1 MLLSSE
7 LRLLLRVP
15 QDPPLFITGLIN
27 GAGFLL
33 DVNFEMDFYLSLLH
47 ETVNQFSFQ
56 PGLHLD
62 MQGTGSL
69 AGLAGFS
76 FTLSVHSVPKEGQCA
91 EEHSLCDFANNPMAI
106 LQTVGANLTASATL
120 PFGLGGAYFKG
131 IASQTQVYMSAS
143 ADVTVAGIALAN
155 AYYVFDSSSQGTTI
169 ELGATA
175 DLGPFYGLAVHGAL
189 SADGLTASASIDMH
203 LILVQVYGTA
213 TLTLTEEKQGIDL
226 AFGGAICGLGRADFG
241 GSLSLQQGL
250 RVFAAVD
257 ANVFGL
263 YVKGSV
269 GFVGSTSSSSF
280 WAHLAVGLPQPF
292 GTYGFRYS
300 TARRRQ
306 LEGSAAAANTTAPHT
321 GNTLAPDAKWT
332 FYEIDAHS
340 LPPGRSSS
348 SIGTS
353 QASDEPHRF
362 VFVKNVTHPDDI
374 KPRKARP
381 LQRRRDLAY
390 CDPIDLQADLQLV
403 ISNILYFSLSID
415 FYLRSGNDFSLDVGA
430 VVDLLG
436 VPRVAFGG
444 YIDATGF
451 RLEGSL
457 SLQPIA
463 IKYYWPLCVPF
474 VGCRNMWEHVGT
486 LSTSLSVAVEEDY
499 TGNAFLGFAG
509 EVCFRT
515 VGLYSIIFKEACFAA
530 NGGISSNAGT
540 ETLFIGLRLPFKL
553 GPITDICVKTP
564 LSGGGSSFDL
574 HACPTGIPGMVE
586 PTSSNVP
593 SGFDVCP
600 IGRDFMPDA
609 IATSVAIE
617 INFGDMSHQ
626 SRYSVFGGMHGT
638 IGGIA
643 ALRLSTTGYATVP
656 VNINPSTA
664 SAVTLEAW
672 VWVVSNPSTYGWLLS
687 TDDGGYDRGLALH
700 DSRFGGGVAALV
712 GTTYQSGL
720 AAPTAGAWSH
730 VVAVFQQ
737 GGDSY
742 AFLNGVKG
750 TVHPNTNNNAGLSY
764 LVVGD
769 SRRQGNEAVDVW
781 IQRLTVWHSVLPD
794 ATIATRALDTPS
806 TSAYF
811 TVVGPC
817 TVDGACVRSP
827 NYPSNYGNSQSC
839 TITPTSLAAGQLL
852 SATAFDT
859 ESCCDKLVLDGVQY
873 SGSLLGNGSLLSN
886 VVLGSSAFEW
896 TSDHS
901 VTGAG
906 WEVCTSLSP
915 LPTPPTPPA
924 NPGMIPGH
932 QCKHA
937 QKWLSEN
944 GPSWSETG
952 DELKVKVAR
961 TIEDNGWAENC
972 CEYCSFCDANQEF
985 QGSATAWDNP
995 WGMRC
1000 AEFDVYT
1007 NEIPTPD
1014 TIRAAL
1020 DAARGDFNT
1029 RYSCDLM
1036 RGVMGGH
1043 CCIDFSVCDES
1054 KCTSSNGAGGQ
1065 DCIANEATMTC
1076 ANGYTPAWTANPRV
1090 SYSWKVCTFSLP
1102 FLGCLR
1108 EETRTEYRYTCCETN
1123 AWASLTAPCVM
1134 CQSWGSFTPDVL
1146 YGEIEGKNYTC
1157 QDLLDYFNEAVQP
1170 SCVAMREL
1178 LSDVCCGPAPPPP
1191 PAPSPRPS
1199 PPTSPLPPPS
1209 PPHPPPSPLPPV
1221 WTGFR
1226 ANSGKTNV
1234 CETGENVITD
1244 VLTCMKA
1251 ADKLGW
1257 QYRMDV
1263 DSGILYAKDRP
1274 GGCVLYDGSDEEN
1287 RGLYLNDNPGG
1298 GNGPTDDWHK
1308 VCAYMGS

>member
-1 MLLSSE
+1 M
-7 LRLLLRVP
+7 P

-390 CDPIDLQADLQLV
+390 CDPIDLQAHLQLV

-457 SLQPIA
+457 SLQPIS
-463 IKYYWPLCVPF
+463 IGFWWFCLVCFCWIY
-474 VGCRNMWEHVGT
+474 EQVGT
-486 LSTSLSVAVEEDY
+486 LTTSLSMAVEKDY
-499 TGNAFLGFAG
+499 TGNGFLGFAG

-515 VGLYSIIFKEACFAA
+515 DHPWRMLWKGGCFAV
-530 NGGISSNAGT
+530 NGGISSDAGT
-540 ETLFIGLRLPFKL
+540 EKLFIGLRLPVRL
-553 GPITDICVKTP
+553 GEITDICVKAP
-564 LSGGGSSFDL
+564 LSGGGGLEFDPY
-574 HACPTGIPGMVE
+574 ACPTGIPGMVE
-586 PTSSNVP
+586 PTSFNVP
-593 SGFDVCP
+593 SGSDVCP
-600 IGRDFMPDA
+600 IGRDFMPEA
-609 IATSVAIE
+609 
-617 INFGDMSHQ
+617 G
-626 SRYSVFGGMHGT
+626 SRE
-638 IGGIA
+638 
-643 ALRLSTTGYATVP
+643 GY
-656 VNINPSTA
+656 
-664 SAVTLEAW
+664 
-672 VWVVSNPSTYGWLLS
+672 
-687 TDDGGYDRGLALH
+687 
-700 DSRFGGGVAALV
+700 
-712 GTTYQSGL
+712 
-720 AAPTAGAWSH
+720 
-730 VVAVFQQ
+730 
-737 GGDSY
+737 
-742 AFLNGVKG
+742 
-750 TVHPNTNNNAGLSY
+750 
-764 LVVGD
+764 
-769 SRRQGNEAVDVW
+769 
-781 IQRLTVWHSVLPD
+781 
-794 ATIATRALDTPS
+794 
-806 TSAYF
+806 
-811 TVVGPC
+811 
-817 TVDGACVRSP
+817 
-827 NYPSNYGNSQSC
+827 
-839 TITPTSLAAGQLL
+839 
-852 SATAFDT
+852 
-859 ESCCDKLVLDGVQY
+859 
-873 SGSLLGNGSLLSN
+873 
-886 VVLGSSAFEW
+886 
-896 TSDHS
+896 
-901 VTGAG
+901 
-906 WEVCTSLSP
+906 
-915 LPTPPTPPA
+915 
-924 NPGMIPGH
+924 

-937 QKWLSEN
+937 QEWLSNN
-944 GPSWSETG
+944 GPSMDEAAVAGAITETG
-952 DELKVKVAR
+952 WG
-961 TIEDNGWAENC
+961 EDC
-972 CEYCSFCDANQEF
+972 CEYCSFCDAHQEF
-985 QGSATAWDNP
+985 QGGATTVGGDCSVVQYW
-995 WGMRC
+995 
-1000 AEFDVYT
+1000 T
-1007 NEIPTPD
+1007 NEIPTAE
-1014 TIRAAL
+1014 TVVAAQAGTL
-1020 DAARGDFNT
+1020 GYDLNT
-1029 RYSCDLM
+1029 KYTCDLM
-1036 RGVMGGH
+1036 RKWQRGN
-1043 CCIDFSVCDES
+1043 CCVDFSVCDES

-1065 DCIANEATMTC
+1065 DCIANGATVTC

-1090 SYSWKVCTFSLP
+1090 PHSWEECTTWFFGLCIWSV
-1102 FLGCLR
+1102 
-1108 EETRTEYRYTCCETN
+1108 TRTEYFYTCCETN
-1123 AWASLTAPCVM
+1123 AWASLTAPCEM
-1134 CQSWGSFTPDVL
+1134 CESWGSFTPDVVAGQVD
-1146 YGEIEGKNYTC
+1146 GEDGATLDYTC
-1157 QDLLDYFNEAVQP
+1157 QDALNFYNQGLQP
-1170 SCVAMREL
+1170 NCVGMREE

-1191 PAPSPRPS
+1191 PAAPPQPS

-1209 PPHPPPSPLPPV
+1209 PPRPPPSPLPPV

-1244 VLTCMKA
+1244 VQTCMKA

-1263 DSGILYAKDRP
+1263 NSGILYANDRP
-1274 GGCVLYDGSDEEN
+1274 GGCVLYDGSEEEN

-1298 GNGPTDDWHK
+1298 GNGLTDWHK
-1308 VCAYMGS
+1308 VCAYVGS